1 MRRAGIRASAVIREA
16 DTGHVAQTILAAA
29 AEFDAGLII
38 LGTREDTN
46 LPRTPLDMATHLLHM
61 STLPVLIVP
70 TDLGAETVCRAP
82 ATATST

>member
-1 MRRAGIRASAVIREA
+1 
-16 DTGHVAQTILAAA
+16 
-29 AEFDAGLII
+29 
-38 LGTREDTN
+38 
-46 LPRTPLDMATHLLHM
+46 MATHLLHM